1 MTVFS
6 RARASAIFSKE
17 WKHILRDPFTLM
29 MALMLPLL
37 IVLILGNSIEF
48 NIKSIKLGVC
58 DADRTSASRKLV
70 ETFSA
75 SNYFLP
81 YRIDDPA
88 HAFDEIV
95 AARARAVVII
105 PPGFA
110 RDLSGAAFGTAP
122 ASVQILLDGADNS
135 SIMAVTNY
143 LATINRDAYFK
154 INDIPRGTTP
164 RPAFTLR
171 PRYLFN
177 PELNSRWFSVPGL
190 SAVIIALVA
199 IMLTTLTICREW
211 ERGSM
216 EMLLS
221 TPATS
226 AEIVAGKV
234 APYAILS
241 FIGFI
246 LVFIIARLVFGVPF
260 AGSYIMLTIATG
272 LFILGY
278 LAMGLMISISTHKQE
293 VAIQF
298 ACILGLLPTLVL
310 SGFLFPVEYMGRA
323 YRVLSSVFP
332 ARFYIEI
339 SRDQFLKGSGFADLW
354 LCYVAMAIIA
364 ICLVLFC
371 LWRFKRT
378 LE

>member
-1 MTVFS
+1 MSRFS
-6 RARASAIFSKE
+6 MRRAGAIFSKE
-17 WKHILRDPFTLM
+17 FKHIMRDPFTLI
-29 MALMLPLL
+29 MALLLPLL

-48 NIKSIKLGVC
+48 NIKSIKLGVS
-58 DADRTSASRKLV
+58 DADHTESSRKLV
-70 ETFSA
+70 ETFAS
-75 SNYFLP
+75 SNYFIP
-81 YRIDDPA
+81 HGVANPDG
-88 HAFDEIV
+88 AFDDIV
-95 AARARAVVII
+95 AERARAVVII
-105 PPGFA
+105 PPGFE
-110 RDLSGAAFGTAP
+110 RDMQSSDGAA
-122 ASVQILLDGADNS
+122 VQIILDGADNS
-135 SIMAVTNY
+135 SIMAVSNY

-154 INDIPRGTTP
+154 INDIPPTG
-164 RPAFTLR
+164 AGQMIDIR

-190 SAVIIALVA
+190 AAVIIALVA

-226 AEIVAGKV
+226 AEIIVGKV

-246 LVFIIARLVFGVPF
+246 LVFIVARVVFGVPF
-260 AGSYIMLTIATG
+260 IGSYIMLVLATV
-272 LFILGY
+272 LFIFGY
-278 LAMGLMISISTHKQE
+278 LAMGLMISVSTHKQD

-310 SGFLFPVEYMGRA
+310 SGFLFPVEYMNRG
-323 YRVLSSVFP
+323 YRVVSSLFP
-332 ARFYIEI
+332 ARFYIDV
-339 SRDQFLKGSGFADLW
+339 SRDQFLKGSSFHDLW
-354 LCYVAMAIIA
+354 VNYVAMLIIA
-364 ICLVLFC
+364 AVLILFC